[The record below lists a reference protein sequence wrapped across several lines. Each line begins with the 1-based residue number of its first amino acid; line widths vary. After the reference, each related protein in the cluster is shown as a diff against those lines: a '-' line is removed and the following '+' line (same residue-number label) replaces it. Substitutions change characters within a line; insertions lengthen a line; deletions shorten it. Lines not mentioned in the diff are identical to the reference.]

1 MDSSGTPRDASGRP
15 PSGAPAPP
23 PGNPGGPGAQGHAP
37 GPQQGSA
44 PGPQQGGNPDEVP
57 TKKTAPPGSP
67 QGPSA
72 GHPGPGQHPNDPGEA
87 PTQHIASV
95 GGPNSAPRG
104 GEEPTREH
112 RTTDGK
118 AAGAAGAAGAAAG
131 GMAGAAAGAAA
142 SAGSNGP
149 DGTAGNS
156 RDAPRSRDTPGSR
169 GDSDATTSARSESS
183 ENSTEFGVTRAEQS
197 SPPDSDPG
205 LITHRASHGGYSYY
219 SDSDPYS
226 DDEYDDFED
235 GFNEGFDDELDY
247 PDDPDDD
254 DMTALA
260 RKKRGRRRIW
270 RGLRRTC
277 YVAAALGILVPGAI
291 FAWCYF
297 TFEVTP
303 PSKVAKNYSTS
314 MVVKYSDGSVLNKF
328 SPEKGQDRVLIKDLS
343 EVSQEMRHATMAA
356 EDADFY
362 SNPGFSV
369 TGIGRAV
376 YNQLSGGQ
384 GGGSTM
390 TQQYIKLSTGKDDHS
405 ITRKFTEIVRAF
417 KLTNQYDKT
426 TIFKAYLNTAYYGRD
441 AYGIDNA
448 AEAFFGK
455 DPSELNA
462 SESAVLAGMVQLPN
476 GNDPQVDAERAKDRW
491 KYVTLQMKQ
500 NGWLS
505 QQEYQNL
512 QMPQTREMYAW
523 QPETTT
529 AQIHIQRRIIQE
541 LEEHDYT
548 KDELTSQGLQVV
560 TTLDSQA
567 QQAARDAVQQVMAD
581 QPDEINPALAAVDPK
596 TGAVRAYSPGNKG
609 YDWVKERQP
618 VGSSFKPFV
627 TATGLKDGY
636 GIGETY
642 DGSDDQ
648 TIAGTEFGNAAGV
661 TCGSNPKRCGVREA
675 TEKSVNT
682 AFLNMANKFGP
693 QSVAE
698 TAYQAGIPREK
709 VNGEGETVPVLADSR
724 TGRPDLGIALGRFP
738 VSTLSLANGYGGLAD
753 GERAEPFLVKKLVT
767 NDGEVKEDFSSETET
782 AFSDSSHSSAN
793 IAANVTESMRD
804 VAKEYGLDLNGDRPV
819 ASKSGTHQLRNSGH
833 NATASYVG
841 YTPQISTAVVLNKST
856 TKQEPLTDASGGDI
870 YGADQP
876 GEIWQKFMNSYLE
889 GKPVEEFQEPDPI
902 GQFTV
907 PPPPSPDPPEDEKN
921 ESETP
926 PSDESPSDEVPSDET
941 GPSDFPPTGGESS
954 DRNDECQENPW
965 FSDCEDESAT
975 GGPSSTE
982 EERPNQQGNENS
994 ARGPD

>member
-1 MDSSGTPRDASGRP
+1 MSGPNA
-15 PSGAPAPP
+15 A
-23 PGNPGGPGAQGHAP
+23 PGGG
-37 GPQQGSA
+37 
-44 PGPQQGGNPDEVP
+44 D
-57 TKKTAPPGSP
+57 
-67 QGPSA
+67 
-72 GHPGPGQHPNDPGEA
+72 
-87 PTQHIASV
+87 
-95 GGPNSAPRG
+95 
-104 GEEPTREH
+104 EPTREH
-112 RTTDGK
+112 RPTGGK

-131 GMAGAAAGAAA
+131 GVAGAAAGAAA
-142 SAGSNGP
+142 SSGSGGP
-149 DGTAGNS
+149 EGTTG
-156 RDAPRSRDTPGSR
+156 DSRDTSSPR
-169 GDSDATTSARSESS
+169 GESDATASARSESPD
-183 ENSTEFGVTRAEQS
+183 NSAEFGVTRADQS
-197 SPPDSDPG
+197 SAPGSEPG
-205 LITHRASHGGYSYY
+205 LITHRASQGGYSYY
-219 SDSDPYS
+219 SDSDPYP
-226 DDEYDDFED
+226 DDYDDFED
-235 GFNEGFDDELDY
+235 DFNEGFDDELDY

-328 SPEKGQDRVLIKDLS
+328 SSAEVDERVLIDDLS
-343 EVSQEMRHATMAA
+343 EVSADMRHATMAA

-417 KLTNQYDKT
+417 KLTNQYDKK

-448 AEAFFGK
+448 AEAYFGK
-455 DPSELNA
+455 APSELNA
-462 SESAVLAGMVQLPN
+462 SESAVLAGMVQLPR
-476 GNDPQVDAERAKDRW
+476 GNDPQVDAKRAKDRW
-491 KYVTLQMKQ
+491 EYVTLQMKQ
-500 NGWLS
+500 NGWVS

-512 QMPQTREMYAW
+512 QMPQTREMFAW
-523 QPETTT
+523 KKKTTT
-529 AQIHIQRRIIQE
+529 AQIHIQRRIVEE
-541 LEEHDYT
+541 LEEHGYT

-567 QQAARDAVQQVMAD
+567 QQAARDAVRQVMAD
-581 QPDEINPALAAVDPK
+581 QPDEINPALAAVDPE

-627 TATGLKDGY
+627 TATGLKQGK

-661 TCGSNPKRCGVREA
+661 TCGSDPERCGVREA

-682 AFLNMANKFGP
+682 AFLNMANEFGP
-693 QSVAE
+693 RSVAE
-698 TAYQAGIPREK
+698 TAYEAGIPREK
-709 VNGEGETVPVLADSR
+709 VNKNGETVPVLANSEGD
-724 TGRPDLGIALGRFP
+724 TNLNIALGAYP
-738 VSTLSLANGYGGLAD
+738 VSTVSLANGYGGLAD
-753 GERAEPFLVKKLVT
+753 GERAEPFLVDKVVN
-767 NDGEVKEDFSSETET
+767 NDGDVKEDFSPKTET
-782 AFSDSSHSSAN
+782 AFGDSSTRSAN

-804 VAKEYGLDLNGDRPV
+804 VAEGYGLDLNGDRPV
-819 ASKSGTHQLRNSGH
+819 ASKSGTHQLGEIGGH

-841 YTPQISTAVVLNKST
+841 YTPQISTAVVLNKNT
-856 TKQEPLTDASGGDI
+856 TSRQPLTDASGGDI

-876 GEIWQKFMNSYLE
+876 GAIWQKFMNSYLE
-889 GKPVEEFQEPDPI
+889 GKEVEEFQEPDPI

-907 PPPPSPDPPEDEKN
+907 PPPPSSDPPEEEKN

-926 PSDESPSDEVPSDET
+926 PSDESPSDEMPSDET
-941 GPSDFPPTGGESS
+941 DPSDFPPSGGAGESS
-954 DRNDECQENPW
+954 DQNDECQENPW
-965 FSDCEDESAT
+965 FSECDDEGDPT
-975 GGPSSTE
+975 EPSSSE
-982 EERPNQQGNENS
+982 EDQPNQQDNGNS